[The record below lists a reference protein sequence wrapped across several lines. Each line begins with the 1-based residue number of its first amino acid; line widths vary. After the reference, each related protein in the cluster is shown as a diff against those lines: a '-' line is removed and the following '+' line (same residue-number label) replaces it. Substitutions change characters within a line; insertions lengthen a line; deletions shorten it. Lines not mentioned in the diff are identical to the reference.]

1 MEKFVIVLDFFGKRV
16 YFENAFTEKILNNL
30 ERTMK
35 EQVISHRKKQKAET
49 YTLILDSA
57 KSLFENYGF
66 EKATMKKIATKAGI
80 SPGSIFK
87 HFENKSALLA
97 AALFNDIEIVQEKAI
112 DQIPHGETVQ
122 KQFLSIAEQFY
133 KYYAIRPAL
142 SKVLVEHSLFVE
154 GEWAER
160 FNTQTMRLV
169 DKTAQLIQKAKKQKK
184 IKENIDSKQLA
195 SAFFSHYLFILILCV
210 KEPKIDPVFALKL
223 LAPLINLTI
232 SGSIQKDKETTA

>member
-1 MEKFVIVLDFFGKRV
+1 ME
-16 YFENAFTEKILNNL
+16 
-30 ERTMK
+30 
-35 EQVISHRKKQKAET
+35 EQVIGHRQRQKAET
-49 YTLILDSA
+49 YALILDSA

-66 EKATMKKIATKAGI
+66 EKTTMKKIAAMAGI
-80 SPGSIFK
+80 SPGAIFK

-112 DQIPHGETVQ
+112 DRIVQDETVQ

-160 FNTQTMRLV
+160 FNTQTIRLI
-169 DKTAQLIQKAKKQKK
+169 DKTVQLIQEAKKQKK

-210 KEPKIDPVFALKL
+210 KEPKIDSAFALGL

-232 SGSIQKDKETTA
+232 SGSIQNDQETAA